1 MWGSK
6 YTYQLIVKPQ
16 SSEYLENMLRI
27 LSEHMI
33 RAQYILITIMISI
46 IIIIKQAGCSGNIK
60 EWEAGAREAGVP
72 HFAW

>member
-1 MWGSK
+1 
-6 YTYQLIVKPQ
+6 
-16 SSEYLENMLRI
+16 MLRI

-33 RAQYILITIMISI
+33 RAQYTLITLMVRI
-46 IIIIKQAGCSGNIK
+46 IIITKQAGCSGNIK